1 MIVFYWV
8 AGILLAL
15 TALPSAF
22 FFVLYIVSGEDG
34 CQRRA
39 TMFYRWAA
47 LVALTT
53 FNIVI
58 FKHVIGTLIDI
69 WR

>member
-1 MIVFYWV
+1 MTVFYWI

-22 FFVLYIVSGEDG
+22 FFVLYIMSGEEG

-39 TMFYRWAA
+39 AAFYRWAA